1 MFGKKH
7 LDINTQKHWRG
18 TDKTVL
24 KCKSFRLISYKW
36 RQARCIKINPVGDNL
51 RLRCH
56 HHSAPTNKHLFSDI
70 FLTELNINNNFR
82 LIEKQAV
89 LILKEKHV
97 FWQKREPNICELW
110 LRLIASLLQRNRRD
124 YIYAQCT
131 VHTHYECIASHI
143 CSIVFKLKVINNNN
157 NNNQSRQKK
166 RTSSNSE
173 MWKKCWTVIVCKW
186 AIFGTKDK

>member
-1 MFGKKH
+1 MKTRIYTNVNQWNQTYNKQTEMFGKKH

-56 HHSAPTNKHLFSDI
+56 HHSAPTNKHLFSGI

-124 YIYAQCT
+124 YIYMHSAQFT
-131 VHTHYECIASHI
+131 LTMNALPATFAPSYLS
-143 CSIVFKLKVINNNN
+143 
-157 NNNQSRQKK
+157 
-166 RTSSNSE
+166 
-173 MWKKCWTVIVCKW
+173 WKS
-186 AIFGTKDK
+186 